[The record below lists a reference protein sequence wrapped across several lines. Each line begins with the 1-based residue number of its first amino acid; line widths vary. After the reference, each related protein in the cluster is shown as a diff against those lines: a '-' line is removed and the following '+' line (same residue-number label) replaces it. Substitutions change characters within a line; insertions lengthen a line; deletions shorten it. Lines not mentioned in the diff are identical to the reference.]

1 MTRKFFVCTVLY
13 MARPKKKESEAKSY
27 ILQIR
32 MTDAERDTL
41 AYAAKAK
48 NLETSTWARM
58 ELLALAK
65 RIIAR
70 QD

>member
-1 MTRKFFVCTVLY
+1 MP
-13 MARPKKKESEAKSY
+13 RPKKKDSEAKTY

-32 MTDAERDTL
+32 LTNAERDTL
-41 AYAAKAK
+41 ASAAKAK
-48 NLETSTWARM
+48 NLETSTWSRA

-65 RIIAR
+65 RILAR

>member
-1 MTRKFFVCTVLY
+1 MYTSH
-13 MARPKKKESEAKSY
+13 MARPNKKASEAKGY

-41 AYAAKAK
+41 ASAAKAK
-48 NLETSTWARM
+48 NLETSTWARV

-65 RIIAR
+65 RILAR